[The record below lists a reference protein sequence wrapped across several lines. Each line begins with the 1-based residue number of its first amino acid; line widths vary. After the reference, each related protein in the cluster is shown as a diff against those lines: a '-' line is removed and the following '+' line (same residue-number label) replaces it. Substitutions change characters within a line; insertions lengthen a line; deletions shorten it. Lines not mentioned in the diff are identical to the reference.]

1 MTKSKSKETKKTEN
15 AEVNLDELIM
25 NAGSE
30 KYSDLVLA
38 MKWVYHLKNTEEY
51 KDKTTSEII
60 EKALKDVLTRQVKPE
75 EIAKAME
82 KDEEIR
88 LERIAERKRERAA
101 KKAANDK

>member
-1 MTKSKSKETKKTEN
+1 MTKSKTKEKNVNEN
-15 AEVNLDELIM
+15 TEVNLDELIM
-25 NAGSE
+25 NAGTE
-30 KYSDLVLA
+30 KYTSLVLA

-51 KDKTTSEII
+51 KDKTTAEII
-60 EKALKDVLTRQVKPE
+60 EKALKDVLTGSVKPD

-88 LERIAERKRERAA
+88 LEKIAERKREKAA